1 MIYSFAVGCLRDA
14 PAMYRQTDTL
24 GSPGALTHAAPRA
37 SRINVVY
44 VCVCVCVSISLSLYT
59 FYSLFLFAWLR
70 GWTGGG
76 GEKQLDGTND
86 VTNNTFSHAYS
97 ICGKQTKAILP
108 VHAVTAK
115 THLNKHVKH

>member
-24 GSPGALTHAAPRA
+24 GALTQAAPRA
-37 SRINVVY
+37 SRINAIY
-44 VCVCVCVSISLSLYT
+44 FYLCVSFSPAFHLLFPVSL
-59 FYSLFLFAWLR
+59 AWLK

-86 VTNNTFSHAYS
+86 VTNNTSALWQ
-97 ICGKQTKAILP
+97 G
-108 VHAVTAK
+108 
-115 THLNKHVKH
+115 